1 MTAANGKKNDHE
13 DVLARLVRD
22 LESKK
27 TLCRVKDYAGVT
39 LEQLNQH
46 VKKHGPLVH
55 PTLGEQPGFFVDEG
69 RFVPFRM
76 VVFGRSV
83 IGPEIIT
90 VLKEWAKWSGHGG
103 RVTMRK
109 LTEAQRWTR
118 GGEPF
123 APTCGASTFLT
134 VCNWDGS
141 LIQRTKSCT
150 NTSDTPEEI
159 VLFDALLDGGTVLP
173 GFTLNCEDLDDVL
186 DQESGSSS
194 EEEVDFTCPAHGCTE
209 RFNRRGAYAAHAEWH
224 RAESARARRRAHR
237 ANH

>member
-109 LTEAQRWTR
+109 VNTCWMAQ
-118 GGEPF
+118 P
-123 APTCGASTFLT
+123 
-134 VCNWDGS
+134 
-141 LIQRTKSCT
+141 
-150 NTSDTPEEI
+150 
-159 VLFDALLDGGTVLP
+159 
-173 GFTLNCEDLDDVL
+173 
-186 DQESGSSS
+186 SGSPMWRMCLEMMQGS
-194 EEEVDFTCPAHGCTE
+194 
-209 RFNRRGAYAAHAEWH
+209 
-224 RAESARARRRAHR
+224 
-237 ANH
+237 